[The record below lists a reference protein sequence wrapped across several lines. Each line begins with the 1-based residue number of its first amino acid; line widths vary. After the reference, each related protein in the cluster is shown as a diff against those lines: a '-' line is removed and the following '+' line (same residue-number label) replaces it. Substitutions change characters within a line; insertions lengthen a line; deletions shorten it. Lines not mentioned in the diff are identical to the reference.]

1 MKIAP
6 CWRHGLAQSQNA
18 RAKSIRRADNNWRLA
33 PIHSDTALDI
43 RFETSPGDKA
53 AAFIKAKG
61 QYPMKKVAVDD
72 IGFAIYQVDLSK

>member
-1 MKIAP
+1 
-6 CWRHGLAQSQNA
+6 
-18 RAKSIRRADNNWRLA
+18 RLA

-53 AAFIKAKG
+53 AAFIKEKG
-61 QYPMKKVAVDD
+61 QYPMKKVGVDD